1 MKEILRRGG
10 AGSRA
15 APAALFA
22 MAALFALAALLP
34 AACARD
40 REAYLEPLKRM
51 EPGEGKKVSDRQIDE
66 LKAAIRRY
74 QAEVDRKVRATQQL
88 GIYYRMLAVR
98 YIDLQMYQPAYEALE
113 QARAIYP
120 ENAVLFYYSAVCAA
134 RLAQAQTEPA
144 RRGEWL
150 GRSERLYRRAV
161 VLDPDYPS
169 ALYGLAVLYVFELDR
184 AQEAVDLLEHLLEK
198 QKNNSEAMFL
208 LGNVYYRLGKP
219 EKALELYNRLVRM
232 DLSADKRREAEA
244 NKRRIEEELH
254 GAP

>member
-1 MKEILRRGG
+1 MKEIRRKAG
-10 AGSRA
+10 AAG
-15 APAALFA
+15 L
-22 MAALFALAALLP
+22 LALAVLFL

-51 EPGEGKKVSDRQIDE
+51 EPGEGKNVSDRQIAE

-120 ENAVLFYYSAVCAA
+120 ENAVLYYYSAICAA
-134 RLAQAQTEPA
+134 RLGQAQSEAA
-144 RRGEWL
+144 RRAEWL
-150 GRSERLYRRAV
+150 QRSERLYRRAIA
-161 VLDPDYPS
+161 LDPDYPS

-184 AQEAVDLLEHLLEK
+184 TQEATGLLEHLLEK
-198 QKNNSEAMFL
+198 QKNNTDALFL
-208 LGNVYYRLGKP
+208 LGNVYYRQGRP
-219 EKALELYNRLVRM
+219 EKALELYNQL
-232 DLSADKRREAEA
+232 LHLELPADKRQEAQA

>member
-1 MKEILRRGG
+1 MKDIRRCAG
-10 AGSRA
+10 AAGWA
-15 APAALFA
+15 AR
-22 MAALFALAALLP
+22 AALLALATLFL

-40 REAYLEPLKRM
+40 RAAYLEPLKRM
-51 EPGEGKKVSDRQIDE
+51 EPGEGKNVSDRQITE

-120 ENAVLFYYSAVCAA
+120 ENAVLFYYSAVSGA
-134 RLAQAQTEPA
+134 RLGQAQSEPA

-150 GRSERLYRRAV
+150 ARSERLYRRAIA
-161 VLDPDYPS
+161 LDPDYPS

-184 AQEAVDLLEHLLEK
+184 AQEAVGLLEHLLEK
-198 QKNNSEAMFL
+198 QKNNTDALFL
-208 LGNVYYRLGKP
+208 LGNVYYRLGRP
-219 EKALELYNRLVRM
+219 EKALELYNLLLRIELP
-232 DLSADKRREAEA
+232 ADKRQEAQA

-254 GAP
+254 GTP